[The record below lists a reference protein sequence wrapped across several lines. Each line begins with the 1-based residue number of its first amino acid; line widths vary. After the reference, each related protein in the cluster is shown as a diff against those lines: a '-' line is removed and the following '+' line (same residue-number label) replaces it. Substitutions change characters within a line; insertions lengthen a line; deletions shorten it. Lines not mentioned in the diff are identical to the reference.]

1 MMRGMRREKRPIPVK
16 SILSAPFRAVAAPFR
31 ALSRFRARRNEKKM
45 AKVARLTQQRFERM
59 VPSLQ
64 DEVKRTR
71 KRLLD

>member
-1 MMRGMRREKRPIPVK
+1 MMRGMRRQKRPIPVK

-31 ALSRFRARRNEKKM
+31 GLSRFRAGRKEKKM
-45 AKVARLTQQRFERM
+45 TKMARLTQERFERM